1 MKVIMGRDL
10 TSDLTKQYSG
20 LFERKG
26 IKRILAFAQ
35 DVYKS
40 GKLREIVSFMVWEMF
55 HKLRLF
61 PKKEYV
67 VFDKREAIK
76 LENENLTKAEFDAKT
91 VQFFKDKSLHVE
103 KCDLNWKL
111 VYTHHS
117 EIYGC
122 LYPDDCDLYV
132 STDAGKS
139 VDFLYKFPE
148 QIKSIFVSS
157 QNTVF
162 VGVRG
167 SLYRS
172 TNHGRSFEKVLDL
185 GSSISFFRFNNAMT
199 ETPNRVLMAGEYGN
213 IWDTSG
219 WRKLAYIYISPD
231 DGKTWK
237 KTDFLIQKGTNKHVH
252 IVKYS
257 QILNRVMV
265 ADGDNYKKLWLS
277 DPLDAM
283 DFENPNWIPINRFH
297 IQMGGY
303 TSVVESQGKVLFG
316 TDYQGGTNFIVETS
330 DGRKYSKQILPDPY
344 RRSPIDNMVLRK
356 SKTGEEIWANLPFST
371 PNSRCLLMYTANQ
384 GKTWHKV
391 YDYSRS
397 THTVWLINSST
408 GISDEIY
415 FSVEDL
421 RSKDRVV
428 YKITDRQ
435 RM

>member
-1 MKVIMGRDL
+1 MGRDL

-20 LFERKG
+20 LFEKKG
-26 IKRILAFAQ
+26 MKRIFTFVQ

-40 GKLREIVSFMVWEMF
+40 GKLREILSFIVWEIF
-55 HKLRLF
+55 HKLGLF
-61 PKKEYV
+61 PKKEYL
-67 VFDKREAIK
+67 VFDKHEAIK
-76 LENENLTKAEFDAKT
+76 LENEDLAKTQFDEKT
-91 VQFFKDKSLHVE
+91 VQFFNSRGLRTE
-103 KCDLNWKL
+103 KCNLNWKL
-111 VYTHHS
+111 LYTHRS

-122 LYPDDCDLYV
+122 LYPNDNDLYI
-132 STDAGKS
+132 SKDGGRS

-148 QIKSIFVSS
+148 QIKSIFISS
-157 QNTVF
+157 QNTIF

-172 TNHGRSFEKVLDL
+172 SNHGQSFEKTLEL
-185 GSSISFFRFNNAMT
+185 GSPISFLRFNNAMT

-213 IWDTSG
+213 IWDKSG
-219 WRKLAYIYISPD
+219 WRKLAYIYISSN
-231 DGKTWK
+231 DGKTWTK
-237 KTDFLIQKGTNKHVH
+237 SDFLIQKGTNKHVH

-257 QILNRVMV
+257 QILNKVIV

-277 DPLDAM
+277 DPLEEI
-283 DFENPNWIPINRFH
+283 DFESPNWIPVNRFH

-330 DGRKYSKQILPDPY
+330 DGRKYSKRIIPDPY

-356 SKTGEEIWANLPFST
+356 SNTGEEIWANLPFST
-371 PNSRCLLMYTANQ
+371 PNTRCLLMYTSDN
-384 GKTWHKV
+384 GKTWQRV
-391 YDYSRS
+391 YDYNRS

-408 GISDEIY
+408 EISNKVY

-421 RSKDRVV
+421 KSGDRVV
-428 YKITDRQ
+428 YRVTDH
-435 RM
+435 